1 MLVLRLA
8 LPINA
13 RRGINQQGIIQT
25 HKQIVMENSTIDTTI
40 SGCYPSTIFSSWNH
54 CVVSR
59 SYLLYINNIVKNKN
73 ISCMILDLRF
83 LVSGINCFISHMLM
97 IAIVTIMDTMI
108 SIVQLF
114 RRVHIARNI
123 VKSFKHV
130 PIGSQRFVG

>member
-1 MLVLRLA
+1 ME
-8 LPINA
+8 
-13 RRGINQQGIIQT
+13 IIVWFLD
-25 HKQIVMENSTIDTTI
+25 HIY
-40 SGCYPSTIFSSWNH
+40 C
-54 CVVSR
+54 
-59 SYLLYINNIVKNKN
+59 YINNIVKNKN